1 MAQLSQQDI
10 DNIVKELPYKA
21 INDPMKYYYQRAFA
35 ETINEAFKQHGKRFM
50 AVLRSST
57 VPHVDSTGTRC
68 LCTFSISYH
77 SADSLDEL
85 KQYPEQQYLF
95 FEKPL

>member
-10 DNIVKELPYKA
+10 DNIVKEFPYKE
-21 INDPMKYYYQRAFA
+21 IEDPMKFYYSRAFA
-35 ETINEAFKQHGKRFM
+35 ETIKEAFKQHGKRFM

-57 VPHVDSTGTRC
+57 VPHVDSSEVRF
-68 LCTFSISYH
+68 LCTFNISYH